1 LRLRRA
7 PSGYVIW
14 GVFFAMTIF
23 GYYRVSKYNNASS
36 NYLRETREAKMAIF
50 PYRKV
55 TFFSTLHELLP
66 FSHSSSQAEAD
77 ALLLGRMN
85 AEAAYEAKVMKDI
98 DGWVPGQSVYT
109 YRWVPPNENLR
120 REIDDIQL

>member
-55 TFFSTLHELLP
+55 TFLLYSP
-66 FSHSSSQAEAD
+66 RAI
-77 ALLLGRMN
+77 ALLSLFLTG
-85 AEAAYEAKVMKDI
+85 
-98 DGWVPGQSVYT
+98 
-109 YRWVPPNENLR
+109 
-120 REIDDIQL
+120 